1 VPVVS
6 ASRIDSES
14 LDGAE
19 IDRSV
24 REAVAGGEPLYALDA
39 ELIDRLDPDLIVTQ
53 DLCAVCA
60 VSSDHVGRL
69 TTVRAEVVSL
79 DPRSIAGIEQSVLA
93 LAERVEVPER
103 GRAVVA
109 RMEERLDRVRSSVD
123 GRPTPRVFLAEWLDP
138 PYASGHWLPEM
149 VELAGGDEVLGR
161 AGKPSRPTTWEEVA
175 ANQPDLIVL
184 APCGYDSERAAR
196 EAVGLPLPAP
206 AVAVDANAYFS
217 RPAPRIADGVEQLAA
232 LLHPELH
239 LARSA

>member
-1 VPVVS
+1 VS

-39 ELIDRLDPDLIVTQ
+39 DLLDRLDPDLIVTQ

-69 TTVRAEVVSL
+69 TTVGAEVVSL
-79 DPRSIAGIEQSVLA
+79 DPRTIAGIEESVLA
-93 LAERVEVPER
+93 LAERLGVSDR
-103 GRAVVA
+103 GRAVVS
-109 RMEERLDRVRSSVD
+109 RMEEKLGRVRARVE
-123 GRPTPRVFLAEWLDP
+123 GQPRPRVFLAEWLDP

-149 VELAGGDEVLGR
+149 VELAGGREVLGR
-161 AGKPSRPTTWEEVA
+161 AGEPSRPTTWEEVA
-175 ANQPDLIVL
+175 AAEPELIVL
-184 APCGYDSERAAR
+184 APCGYDSVRAAR
-196 EAVGLPLPAP
+196 EAVDLTLPAP

-232 LLHPELH
+232 LFHPELQ